1 MHKVVSSL
9 LYICREHASKM
20 AEEVFGA
27 HDQIFT

>member
-20 AEEVFGA
+20 AKGVFDA
-27 HDQIFT
+27 LDQIFT